1 MTTSRRTF
9 IGGLAGAAGLAALAT
24 PALVRAQGKVE
35 VIRLAGP
42 GNASGRPYGSG
53 TIGVLRGLELL
64 EKEFEADGVR
74 IEWQFPRGTGPAIN
88 EALANRQLEFASYGG
103 LPNIVGRGAGVPTTL
118 LASSGIS
125 PTYLGARPDAGIA
138 SIADLE
144 GKKIAFQRGT
154 IFELSLSRILEQA
167 GLDNDDVKIF
177 DLQGADQVAAIQSG
191 DVDVVV
197 GQGNSV
203 LALVDKGLVEVVYS
217 TKGSPAPG
225 STFGSFAV
233 LDSFAA
239 EHPEITERVLRA
251 FVEAAYFASQEENR
265 EALFDIWEQTG
276 SPRASYVQDYDGD
289 VLAERNTPLLDD
301 FYRANIRAGLDFT
314 LEQKLVRKPFD
325 PDDWID
331 DALLTTI
338 IADLGYGD
346 VWTPRDAAGK
356 PVA

>member
-1 MTTSRRTF
+1 MGRV
-9 IGGLAGAAGLAALAT
+9 AGSVALAT
-24 PALVRAQGKVE
+24 LAAPSVLRAQSKVE

-64 EKEFEADGVR
+64 EKEFEADGIR

-103 LPNIVGRGAGVPTTL
+103 LPNIVGRGAGVRTTV

-125 PTYLGARPDAGIA
+125 PTYIGARPAAEIRT
-138 SIADLE
+138 IADLK
-144 GKKIAFQRGT
+144 GKKLAFQRGT

-167 GLDNDDVKIF
+167 GLKNSDVTIY

-191 DVDVVV
+191 DVDALL
-197 GQGNSV
+197 GQGNTV
-203 LALVDKGLVEVVYS
+203 LALVDQGLVEVAYS

-239 EHPEITERVLRA
+239 EQPEITRRVLRA
-251 FVEAAYFASQEENR
+251 FVEASYFASLEQNR
-265 EALFDIWEQTG
+265 EKLFDIWELTG
-276 SPRASYVQDYDGD
+276 SPRASFVADYEGD
-289 VLAERNTPLLDD
+289 SLADRNTPLLDD
-301 FYRANIRAGLDFT
+301 FYRSNIQAGLEFT
-314 LEQKLVRKPFD
+314 LEQKLVRRPFD
-325 PDDWID
+325 VNEWIQD
-331 DALLTTI
+331 GQLTEI
-338 IADLGYGD
+338 IADLGYGN
-346 VWTPRDAAGK
+346 VWTPRDAAGNTIG
-356 PVA
+356 